1 MMSANNVLGTVKIQS
16 IPDNSNAISS
26 VENAK
31 MARFDIE
38 TKSME
43 EKSKQAPINPV
54 LNIDR
59 SRSGFRVLTYNLWC
73 HRVVGGWHSSQRL
86 NTFTTWLLNNST
98 PFYDIICLQEVFVC
112 NPLLLL
118 NYGSGQRANLI
129 KTVKSKYPYSY
140 TADSPWFGIQD
151 SGCLILSAHK
161 IQPCHQEP
169 FSGYSLSELVTHKG
183 YMCCK
188 ITITNKDLIVINT
201 HLNAGM
207 QNSAAVRARQFVQ
220 INDHIT
226 TCHAGHRVILCGDLN
241 IEYGSKEYNDML
253 QSVFINRLMDS
264 TPKAAATYARSIRV
278 DYILTNQYVSSTDS
292 AVVSADE
299 KNQNDPKLMV
309 SDHEGLE
316 AILKFTNIEPPNA
329 QITIVPRSNK
339 ARARQIKGLT
349 GFLAAVLSAIIYY
362 YLFQSQ
368 HDSHH

>member
-1 MMSANNVLGTVKIQS
+1 MSANNALATVEIQN
-16 IPDNSNAISS
+16 IPDNSNAISG
-26 VENAK
+26 VVNAK
-31 MARFDIE
+31 RARFDIE
-38 TKSME
+38 TKSIE
-43 EKSKQAPINPV
+43 EENKRAPINLV
-54 LNIDR
+54 LNLDR
-59 SRSGFRVLTYNLWC
+59 SRSSFRVLTYNLWC
-73 HRVVGGWHSSQRL
+73 HRLVGGRHSAQRL
-86 NTFTTWLLNNST
+86 NTFAAWLLNNST
-98 PFYDIICLQEVFVC
+98 QFYDTICLQEVFVC

-140 TADSPWFGIQD
+140 TADAPWFGVQD

-161 IQPCHQEP
+161 IEPCHQEP

-183 YMCCK
+183 YICCK
-188 ITITNKDLIVINT
+188 ITIANKDLIVINT

-207 QNSAAVRARQFVQ
+207 QTSAAVRARQLEQ

-253 QSVFINRLMDS
+253 KSLFINRLMDC
-264 TPKAAATYARSIRV
+264 TPKAAATYARSIRL
-278 DYILTNQYVSSTDS
+278 DYILTNQYFSPTGS

-316 AILKFTNIEPPNA
+316 ATLKFTSSEPPNA
-329 QITIVPRSNK
+329 QITIVPRPNK

-349 GFLAAVLSAIIYY
+349 AFLATVLSAIIYY

-368 HDSHH
+368 DDSYY